1 MKRLLFRRRPHRRK
15 RADEYQSYCYR
26 GRRGRGY
33 IFWRNVVIALCL
45 LVLGL
50 FLLGMLHS

>member
-1 MKRLLFRRRPHRRK
+1 MKRLLFRRRPRRRK
-15 RADEYQSYCYR
+15 IADEYQGYCYR

-33 IFWRNVVIALCL
+33 IFWQNVVIGLCL

-50 FLLGMLHS
+50 FLLGMLHG